1 MPLVMDG
8 DRMAKTLTRIAH
20 EIVERNRGVEE
31 LALVGIRSRGVPLA
45 RRLARSIKEI
55 SGHDVPTGALD
66 ITLYRDDLMRHAVGA
81 QPVVKSTDIPFSI
94 DDRRILLVDDV
105 LYTGRTIRAAA
116 PHPAGGARRPRPPR
130 AADQGRLRR
139 QEHSDLTVAERTGP
153 AHGSRRT
160 RRSGGRGMKKD
171 LLGIADLSSDEI
183 YRVLDTAEAMREIG
197 ERPIKKVPTLRGKTI
212 VNLFY
217 EPSTRTR
224 TSFEIAEKRL
234 SADTLNIAV
243 AASSVLKGETLAD
256 TAMNIEAMA
265 PDMIVLRHA
274 SSGACHLLA
283 RICRSKI
290 INAGDGMHEHPTQA
304 LLDAFTIR
312 QHKHRIDGLKV
323 AIVGDLL
330 HSRVLRSNA
339 LLLTK
344 LGADVW
350 VSGPPTL
357 VPPGIERLGVHVTT
371 SVDQAVADADV
382 IMMLRIQQERMQGA
396 FFPSLREYY
405 NVFGLTTERVGRAR
419 GDVIIM
425 HPGPMNRGV
434 EIASE
439 VADGPYSVILE
450 QVANGVAVRMAVL
463 YLLAGEVEAD

>member
-1 MPLVMDG
+1 V
-8 DRMAKTLTRIAH
+8 
-20 EIVERNRGVEE
+20 
-31 LALVGIRSRGVPLA
+31 
-45 RRLARSIKEI
+45 
-55 SGHDVPTGALD
+55 
-66 ITLYRDDLMRHAVGA
+66 
-81 QPVVKSTDIPFSI
+81 
-94 DDRRILLVDDV
+94 
-105 LYTGRTIRAAA
+105 
-116 PHPAGGARRPRPPR
+116 
-130 AADQGRLRR
+130 
-139 QEHSDLTVAERTGP
+139 
-153 AHGSRRT
+153 
-160 RRSGGRGMKKD
+160 KKD
-171 LLGIADLSSDEI
+171 LLGISDLSRDEI
-183 YRVLDTAEAMREIG
+183 YRILETADAMREIG

-243 AASSVLKGETLAD
+243 ASSSILKGETLAD
-256 TAMNIEAMA
+256 TALNIEAMA
-265 PDMIVLRHA
+265 PDMIVIRHE

-283 RICRSKI
+283 RICRSRI

-312 QHKHRIDGLKV
+312 QHKPSIEGLKV

-330 HSRVLRSNA
+330 HSRVLRSNV

-344 LGADVW
+344 LGANVW

-357 VPPGIERLGVHVTT
+357 VPPGIGRAGVTVST
-371 SVDQAVADADV
+371 SVEEAVRDADV

-396 FFPSLREYY
+396 FFPSLREYF
-405 NVFGLTTERVGRAR
+405 NVFGMTAERVKRAKP
-419 GDVIIM
+419 DVIIM

-434 EIASE
+434 EIASD
-439 VADGPYSVILE
+439 VADGPFSVILE

-463 YLLAGEVEAD
+463 YLLAGGQEGD